1 METMQFIYDLIS
13 ALIIVIS
20 TTGLFIDQLKKYQYI
35 ILILYVMSMVELGSI
50 TGRGQIIGV
59 VMAPGLFI
67 ILALFIRKNRGWNLC
82 LGCVGY
88 LINITFNNLMIYVV
102 SKIGKISVSKM
113 SVKYWLQ
120 FSIGY
125 IVLLGSLFYLLR
137 KCLIKDRYKE
147 IEDLSQTMA
156 SGMFVNL
163 MLFIIVFIM
172 NISMGEQI
180 GYSVR
185 GIRFNIILFA
195 ICLLISSLLFGVC
208 IKTIKKEEEQK
219 AQKRQMEILN
229 DYIKN
234 LEQLNEKTIAF
245 RHDYKNILSGLSG
258 YLKDGKI
265 EEMKSYL
272 SEIIHTTDRSLEEQD
287 FAWKELKYIY
297 PLELKGFLYEK
308 MLLTYA
314 QKIKM
319 EVQIDNQ
326 FELRC
331 SYMNDIIRIL
341 GIFIDNAIEE
351 TANLEDGYI
360 IIMAVNSESG
370 GVFSVIN
377 NYKKKPDLALMQ
389 QKGYSTKGEG
399 RGRGLYWAEEL
410 VKTHEIIH
418 NVKILEGEIIQEIE
432 IVKE

>member
-50 TGRGQIIGV
+50 TGRGQIIDV

-399 RGRGLYWAEEL
+399 RGMGLYWAEEL

>member
-1 METMQFIYDLIS
+1 
-13 ALIIVIS
+13 
-20 TTGLFIDQLKKYQYI
+20 
-35 ILILYVMSMVELGSI
+35 
-50 TGRGQIIGV
+50 
-59 VMAPGLFI
+59 
-67 ILALFIRKNRGWNLC
+67 
-82 LGCVGY
+82 
-88 LINITFNNLMIYVV
+88 
-102 SKIGKISVSKM
+102 M

-399 RGRGLYWAEEL
+399 RGMGLYWAEEL

>member
-20 TTGLFIDQLKKYQYI
+20 TTGVFIDQLKKYQYI

-399 RGRGLYWAEEL
+399 RGMGLYWAEEL

>member
-59 VMAPGLFI
+59 VIAPGLFI

-399 RGRGLYWAEEL
+399 RGMGLYWAEEL

>member
-1 METMQFIYDLIS
+1 METMQFTYDLIS

-399 RGRGLYWAEEL
+399 RGMGLYWAEEL

>member
-265 EEMKSYL
+265 EE
-272 SEIIHTTDRSLEEQD
+272 
-287 FAWKELKYIY
+287 LK
-297 PLELKGFLYEK
+297 K
-308 MLLTYA
+308 
-314 QKIKM
+314 
-319 EVQIDNQ
+319 
-326 FELRC
+326 
-331 SYMNDIIRIL
+331 
-341 GIFIDNAIEE
+341 
-351 TANLEDGYI
+351 
-360 IIMAVNSESG
+360 
-370 GVFSVIN
+370 
-377 NYKKKPDLALMQ
+377 
-389 QKGYSTKGEG
+389 
-399 RGRGLYWAEEL
+399 
-410 VKTHEIIH
+410 
-418 NVKILEGEIIQEIE
+418 
-432 IVKE
+432 

>member
-399 RGRGLYWAEEL
+399 RGMGLYWAEEH

>member
-1 METMQFIYDLIS
+1 
-13 ALIIVIS
+13 
-20 TTGLFIDQLKKYQYI
+20 
-35 ILILYVMSMVELGSI
+35 
-50 TGRGQIIGV
+50 
-59 VMAPGLFI
+59 
-67 ILALFIRKNRGWNLC
+67 
-82 LGCVGY
+82 
-88 LINITFNNLMIYVV
+88 
-102 SKIGKISVSKM
+102 
-113 SVKYWLQ
+113 
-120 FSIGY
+120 
-125 IVLLGSLFYLLR
+125 
-137 KCLIKDRYKE
+137 
-147 IEDLSQTMA
+147 
-156 SGMFVNL
+156 
-163 MLFIIVFIM
+163 
-172 NISMGEQI
+172 
-180 GYSVR
+180 
-185 GIRFNIILFA
+185 
-195 ICLLISSLLFGVC
+195 
-208 IKTIKKEEEQK
+208 
-219 AQKRQMEILN
+219 MEILN

-399 RGRGLYWAEEL
+399 RGMGLYWAEEL

>member
-399 RGRGLYWAEEL
+399 RGMGLYWAEEL

>member
-1 METMQFIYDLIS
+1 
-13 ALIIVIS
+13 
-20 TTGLFIDQLKKYQYI
+20 
-35 ILILYVMSMVELGSI
+35 MSMVELGSI

-399 RGRGLYWAEEL
+399 RGMGLYWAEEL